1 MTTTDAGTF
10 NLSSLLN
17 NLDGPGEDNEEKK
30 DLFEFVRTLMQS
42 LAKDD
47 PQIYNRAKVMMDE
60 EVQKNF
66 SSFEEAKTTF
76 LDRIK
81 EIAGEKNWK
90 KACDECGVVE
100 N

>member
-1 MTTTDAGTF
+1 MATTDAGVF

-42 LAKDD
+42 LATDD
-47 PQIYNRAKVMMDE
+47 PQIYNKAKVMMDE

-66 SSFEEAKTTF
+66 SSFEEAKSTF
-76 LDRIK
+76 LARIK
-81 EIAGEKNWK
+81 EIAGDEHWK
-90 KACDECGVVE
+90 KACDECGVE
-100 N
+100 EK